1 MKDIVDH
8 YFKSNELQIERSL
21 YEIIESD
28 YDSDKET
35 SDSIERLIETS
46 VQDIKELL
54 CKNTLDV
61 HYYLKNVCKGIVY
74 EKYELLKDLEN
85 KREHIIKKMEELKAL
100 ELPEQRSKEWY
111 EIREGLLTASS
122 LADAL
127 GKGHFTTRDQLLINK
142 TTDKKPEFE
151 INPIMQWGVKYEPVA
166 TVFYEQMFGVDI
178 VEFGLIPHPELS
190 VFGASPDG
198 ICDTTSPKEY
208 IGRMLEIKCPPKRQ
222 FTNEVPLHYWMQMQ
236 GQLEVCDLEECD
248 FLQVKI
254 EEYNSFR
261 EYVEDSPESNVLGQT
276 KDGLPKGLVLTFKN
290 QEIGKTEYSLHY
302 EYSPWSIDNETLRL
316 WKENTIKETLD
327 KYLCD
332 IDIHC
337 SLLEEKYWSIKRYE
351 CTLVRRDKK
360 WWFSV
365 VPEIIKFW
373 DDVTYYRRVGNE
385 EVQKKIDSRKKKKK
399 PEKDPKVFV
408 MPKLAEGCHILS
420 SSDEED
426 NNEDK

>member
-8 YFKSNELQIERSL
+8 YFKSNELQIDRSL

-28 YDSDKET
+28 YECDKET
-35 SDSIERLIETS
+35 YDSIERLINTS
-46 VQDIKELL
+46 IQDIKDLL

-61 HYYLKNVCKGIVY
+61 HYYLKNVCRNIVY

-85 KREHIIKKMEELKAL
+85 KREHILKKMEELKAL

-142 TTDKKPEFE
+142 TSDKKPEFE

-166 TVFYEQMFGVDI
+166 TEFYEKMFGVDI

-222 FTNEVPLHYWMQMQ
+222 FTDEVPLHYWMQMQ

-261 EYVEDSPESNVLGQT
+261 EYVEDSPDSSVQGET
-276 KDGLPKGLVLTFKN
+276 KEGLPKGLVLSFKI

-302 EYSPWSIDNETLRL
+302 EYSPWSFDNESLRL
-316 WKENTIKETLD
+316 WKEDTIKETLD

-332 IDIHC
+332 IDVHC

-385 EVQKKIDSRKKKKK
+385 EVQKKIDSRKRKKK
-399 PEKDPKVFV
+399 PLKDPKIFV

-420 SSDEED
+420 SSDEEE

>member
-8 YFKSNELQIERSL
+8 YFKSNELQIDRSI

-28 YDSDKET
+28 YGSDKET
-35 SDSIERLIETS
+35 SENIERLINTS
-46 VQDIKELL
+46 IQDIKELL

-61 HYYLKNVCKGIVY
+61 HYYLKNVCKDIIR
-74 EKYELLKDLEN
+74 EKYELLKDLES
-85 KREHIIKKMEELKAL
+85 KREDIVKKMDELKAL
-100 ELPEQRSKEWY
+100 KLPEQRSKEWY

-142 TTDKKPEFE
+142 TSDKKPEFK
-151 INPIMQWGVKYEPVA
+151 INPIMEWGVKYEQVA

-198 ICDTTSPKEY
+198 ICDITSPKEY

-222 FTNEVPLHYWMQMQ
+222 FTHEVPLHYWMQMQ

-261 EYVEDSPESNVLGQT
+261 EYVKDSPESNVLGET
-276 KDGLPKGLVLTFKN
+276 AEGLPKGLVLSFKI
-290 QEIGKTEYSLHY
+290 QEIGKTEYSIHY

-373 DDVTYYRRVGNE
+373 DEVTYYREFGNE
-385 EVQKKIDSRKKKKK
+385 EVQKKIDSRKRKKKSEIDSK
-399 PEKDPKVFV
+399 TFI

>member
-1 MKDIVDH
+1 MKDIVDN
-8 YFKSNELQIERSL
+8 YFKRNELQIDRSL

-28 YDSDKET
+28 YECDKET
-35 SDSIERLIETS
+35 NDSIERLINTS
-46 VQDIKELL
+46 IQDIKELL
-54 CKNTLDV
+54 CKNTLDI
-61 HYYLKNVCKGIVY
+61 HYYLKNVCRDIIY
-74 EKYELLKDLEN
+74 EKYELLKDLES
-85 KREHIIKKMEELKAL
+85 KREHIVKKMEELKAL

-142 TTDKKPEFE
+142 TSDKKPEFE

-166 TVFYEQMFGVDI
+166 TEFYEKMFGVDI

-198 ICDTTSPKEY
+198 ICDTTSPIEY

-222 FTNEVPLHYWMQMQ
+222 FTDEVPLHYWMQMQ

-261 EYVEDSPESNVLGQT
+261 EYVEDSPDSSVLGET
-276 KDGLPKGLVLTFKN
+276 AEGLPKGLVLSFKI
-290 QEIGKTEYSLHY
+290 QEIGKIEYSIHY
-302 EYSPWSIDNETLRL
+302 EYSPWSIDNESLRL
-316 WKENTIKETLD
+316 WKEDTIKETLD

-332 IDIHC
+332 IDVHC

-385 EVQKKIDSRKKKKK
+385 EIQKKIDSRKRKKK

-420 SSDEED
+420 SSDEEE

>member
-8 YFKSNELQIERSL
+8 YFKSNELQIDRSI

-28 YDSDKET
+28 YECDKET
-35 SDSIERLIETS
+35 SDSIERLIDTS
-46 VQDIKELL
+46 IQDIKELL

-61 HYYLKNVCKGIVY
+61 HYYLKNVCRDIVY
-74 EKYELLKDLEN
+74 EKYELLKDLES
-85 KREHIIKKMEELKAL
+85 KREHILEKMDELKAL

-198 ICDTTSPKEY
+198 ICDTTSSKEY

-261 EYVEDSPESNVLGQT
+261 EYVEDTPDSNFLGQT
-276 KDGLPKGLVLTFKN
+276 KEGLPKGLVLTFKI

-316 WKENTIKETLD
+316 WKENTIKETLE

-385 EVQKKIDSRKKKKK
+385 EVQKKIDSRKRKKK

-426 NNEDK
+426 NNEEK